1 MFMPAVI
8 PDFFTQQ
15 ATADTD
21 LDCCYLFCHLLI
33 LHPMQH
39 FLRRGCSC
47 YKPFQIRSNNYNRL
61 LMTKRAV
68 LLANLGSP
76 DRPDVPAVRRYLD
89 EFLMDPY
96 VIQLPWIARRL
107 IVSLFV
113 LPARPKRS
121 AHAYQSIWTDE
132 GSPLISLSRHMVAAL
147 RQQTDIPVHLA
158 MRYGQPAIADELEK
172 IAAMPGISEVL
183 FLPLYPHYAESTVL
197 TSIREAE
204 RVIAEKQL
212 ALKLVVPAPFYANP
226 EYIRALVT
234 SAEPWLQQPF
244 DHLLFSYHGLP
255 ELHLTKAD
263 PTGAHCLK
271 VANCCAVPSAAHAT
285 CYRHQVLR
293 TTEEFVAMAGLRP
306 DQYSVSFQSRLG
318 RAKWLEPATDTVI
331 KELAGKGVKKLLVL
345 CPAFVTDCLE
355 TLEEIEI
362 QGNETFLAA
371 GGESLTLIPCLNAHP
386 DWIST
391 LKSWIIR

>member
-1 MFMPAVI
+1 M
-8 PDFFTQQ
+8 
-15 ATADTD
+15 
-21 LDCCYLFCHLLI
+21 
-33 LHPMQH
+33 
-39 FLRRGCSC
+39 
-47 YKPFQIRSNNYNRL
+47 QIRL
-61 LMTKRAV
+61 PMAKRAV
-68 LLANLGSP
+68 LLTNLGSP

-96 VIQLPWIARRL
+96 VIQLPWLLRRL

-147 RQQTDIPVHLA
+147 REQTDMPVHLA
-158 MRYGQPAIADELEK
+158 MRYGSPAIADELEK
-172 IAAMPGISEVL
+172 IAAIPGVTEVL

-197 TSIREAE
+197 TSIKEAE
-204 RVIAEKQL
+204 RAIAAKNL
-212 ALKLVVPAPFYANP
+212 PLKLVVPKPFYANP
-226 EYIRALVT
+226 DYVRALVT

-255 ELHLTKAD
+255 ELHITKTD
-263 PTGAHCLK
+263 PTGTHCLK
-271 VANCCAVPSAAHAT
+271 VANCCATPSPAHAT
-285 CYRHQVLR
+285 CYRHQVFR
-293 TTEEFVAMAGLRP
+293 TTEEFVALAGLRA

-318 RAKWLEPATDTVI
+318 RAKWLEPATETVL
-331 KELAGKGVKKLLVL
+331 KELAGKGIKKLLVL

-362 QGNETFLAA
+362 QGSATFIAA
-371 GGESLTLIPCLNAHP
+371 GGESLTLIPCLNSHP
-386 DWIST
+386 AWVNTLGDWINQQHVAVS
-391 LKSWIIR
+391 